1 MVFEERGGVRL
12 QINAIIDKEEVF
24 VMKKVAFLMF
34 SLCLIFSSGADAK
47 DPWVGYAAG
56 GYNGKILIFDLPSLN
71 LLKEVPAGVD
81 IRGPV
86 LSGNKQGNTNGTP
99 DGKTLYA
106 VDKAANK
113 IVFFDLASSKVSKT
127 VDLPAGFGPGQLDIS
142 PDSKSLC
149 VAGELSG
156 KIAKVDTASGK
167 VDVVAVSSK
176 PAAPAFA
183 AITRDGKNCLVSD
196 YTNNVVWVVS
206 LNPLK
211 IDKSVPSGG
220 DNPFGVTTTP
230 DGKWALISNQFSA
243 NMAFLDLAG
252 MKVTKTIK
260 TGAVPIHAVV
270 DSKGQFAYQ
279 SAFLGS
285 VVKKIDL
292 AKQEVVDTF
301 AVKSRPGNL
310 GISPDDKLLFVL
322 NKYSTGQFESVKA
335 KVSAAGVVNPT
346 NLQVIETASGKTV
359 SQKPVLGEP
368 FGVAV
373 AAAAVIK
380 DAGLGAGKPFVAAGR
395 EIDLPAK
402 KNVKVTYGPAKPHKP
417 GVFDAA
423 SGGQEVYLNAFSHQF
438 APNEVYV
445 YKGDPLKIILQ
456 NIDEKGVLI
465 DNADVVHGFAVNGYS
480 DQTQV
485 LLPRGVAATLEFTPD
500 KSGSFDFYCSNYCG
514 SAHMSMRGKF
524 IVE

>member
-1 MVFEERGGVRL
+1 
-12 QINAIIDKEEVF
+12 
-24 VMKKVAFLMF
+24 MKKTVF
-34 SLCLIFSSGADAK
+34 LIFSFLVIFTASADAK
-47 DPWVGYAAG
+47 DPWIGYAAG
-56 GYNGKILIFDLPSLN
+56 GYNGKILIFELPSLN

-81 IRGPV
+81 LRGPV

-99 DGKTLYA
+99 DGKMLYA
-106 VDKAANK
+106 VDKAANTV
-113 IVFFDLASSKVSKT
+113 VFFDLSSSKVSKT
-127 VDLPAGFGPGQLDIS
+127 VPLPAGFGPSHADLSSDG
-142 PDSKSLC
+142 KSLC

-167 VDVVAVSSK
+167 VDVAAVLSS

-183 AITRDGKNCLVSD
+183 AITRDGKSCLVSD
-196 YTNNVVWVVS
+196 YTNGVVWVVS
-206 LNPLK
+206 LNPFK
-211 IDKSVPSGG
+211 IEKSVPSGG
-220 DNPFGVTTTP
+220 DNPFGIATTP

-243 NMAFLDLAG
+243 NMAFLDLG
-252 MKVTKTIK
+252 TMKIAKTLK
-260 TGAVPIHAVV
+260 TAAVPVHAVV

-301 AVKSRPGNL
+301 SVRARPGNL

-335 KVSAAGVVNPT
+335 KVGGSGGVNPT
-346 NLQVIETASGKTV
+346 NIQVIETASGKTV

-368 FGVAV
+368 FSVAV
-373 AAAAVIK
+373 AAAASIK
-380 DAGLGAGKPFVAAGR
+380 DAGLGDGKPFVAAGR

-438 APNEVYV
+438 APNEINV
-445 YKGDPLKIILQ
+445 YKGDPLRIVLQ
-456 NIDEKGVLI
+456 NIDEKGNMI
-465 DNADVVHGFAVNGYS
+465 DNTDVVHGFTINGYA

-485 LLPRGVAATLEFTPD
+485 LMPRGVAATLEFTPD
-500 KSGSFDFYCSNYCG
+500 KSGTFDFYCSNYCG
-514 SAHMSMRGKF
+514 SVHMSMRGKF

>member
-1 MVFEERGGVRL
+1 
-12 QINAIIDKEEVF
+12 
-24 VMKKVAFLMF
+24 MKKAVF
-34 SLCLIFSSGADAK
+34 LIFSLYLAFSATADAK

-56 GYNGKILIFDLPSLN
+56 GYNGKILVFELPSLN

-81 IRGPV
+81 LRGPV
-86 LSGNKQGNTNGTP
+86 LSGAKGNSNGTP
-99 DGKTLYA
+99 DGKMLYA
-106 VDKAANK
+106 VDKTANTV
-113 IVFFDLASSKVSKT
+113 VFFDLASSKVAKT
-127 VDLPAGFGPGQLDIS
+127 VALPAGFGPSQLDLS
-142 PDSKSLC
+142 SDGKSLC
-149 VAGELSG
+149 VSGELSG

-167 VDVVAVSSK
+167 VDVADVSVK

-183 AITRDGKNCLVSD
+183 AITRDGKTCLVSD
-196 YTNNVVWVVS
+196 YTNSVIWVVS
-206 LNPLK
+206 LNPFK
-211 IDKSVPSGG
+211 VEKSVPSGG
-220 DNPFGVTTTP
+220 DNPFGVTMTP

-243 NMAFLDLAG
+243 NMAFLDLG
-252 MKVTKTIK
+252 TMKIAKVLKTA
-260 TGAVPIHAVV
+260 AVPIHAVV
-270 DSKGQFAYQ
+270 DSKGAFAYQ

-292 AKQEVVDTF
+292 AKKEVVDTF

-322 NKYSTGQFESVKA
+322 NKYSTGQFEGVKA
-335 KVSAAGVVNPT
+335 KVGPGGVNPT
-346 NLQVIETASGKTV
+346 NIQVIDLASGKTV

-368 FGVAV
+368 FGVSVV
-373 AAAAVIK
+373 AASVIK
-380 DAGLGAGKPFVAAGR
+380 DASLGAGKAFVSAGR

-402 KNVKVTYGPAKPHKP
+402 KGVKVTYGPAKPHKP

-438 APNEVYV
+438 APNEVFV
-445 YKGDPLKIILQ
+445 YKGDTLKIILQ
-456 NIDEKGVLI
+456 NIDEKGNLI
-465 DNADVVHGFAVNGYS
+465 DNADVVHGFAVNGYA

-485 LLPRGVAATLEFTPD
+485 LLPRGVAATLEFSPD

>member
-1 MVFEERGGVRL
+1 
-12 QINAIIDKEEVF
+12 
-24 VMKKVAFLMF
+24 MKKAVFLILSLYLAF
-34 SLCLIFSSGADAK
+34 SPRAEAK

-56 GYNGKILIFDLPSLN
+56 GYNGKILVFELPSLN

-81 IRGPV
+81 LRGPV
-86 LSGNKQGNTNGTP
+86 LSGAKGNSNGVP
-99 DGKTLYA
+99 DGKMLYA
-106 VDKAANK
+106 VDKAANTV
-113 IVFFDLASSKVSKT
+113 VFFDLASSKVAKT
-127 VDLPAGFGPGQLDIS
+127 IPLPAGFGPSQLDIS
-142 PDSKSLC
+142 PDGKSLC
-149 VAGELSG
+149 VSGELSG

-167 VDVVAVSSK
+167 VDVTAVSLK

-183 AITRDGKNCLVSD
+183 VITRDGKTCLVSD
-196 YTNNVVWVVS
+196 YTNSMVWVVS
-206 LNPLK
+206 LNPFK
-211 IDKSVPSGG
+211 IEKSVPSGG
-220 DNPFGVTTTP
+220 DNPFGIALTP

-243 NMAFLDLAG
+243 NMAFLDLAT
-252 MKVTKTIK
+252 MKIAKVLKTA
-260 TGAVPIHAVV
+260 AVPIQAVV

-292 AKQEVVDTF
+292 AKKEVVDTF
-301 AVKSRPGNL
+301 SVKSRPGNL

-322 NKYSTGQFESVKA
+322 NKYSTGQFEGVKA
-335 KVSAAGVVNPT
+335 KVGPGGVNPT
-346 NLQVIETASGKTV
+346 NIQVIETASGKTV

-373 AAAAVIK
+373 AAASVIK
-380 DAGLGAGKPFVAAGR
+380 DAGLGAGKPAVSAGR

-402 KNVKVTYGPAKPHKP
+402 KGVKVTYGPAKPHKP

-438 APNEVYV
+438 APNEINV
-445 YKGDPLKIILQ
+445 YKGDTLKIVLQ
-456 NIDEKGVLI
+456 NIDEKGNMI
-465 DNADVVHGFAVNGYS
+465 DNADVVHGFAINGYGE
-480 DQTQV
+480 QTQV
-485 LLPRGVAATLEFTPD
+485 LLPRGVSATLEFSPD

-514 SAHMSMRGKF
+514 SVHMSMRGKF